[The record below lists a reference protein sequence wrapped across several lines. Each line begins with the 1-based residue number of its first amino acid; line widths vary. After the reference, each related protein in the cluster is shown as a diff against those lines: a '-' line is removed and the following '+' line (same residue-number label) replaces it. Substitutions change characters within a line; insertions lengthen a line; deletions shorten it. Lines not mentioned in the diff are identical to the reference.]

1 MPCVNPVHAP
11 GVIDPMT
18 WKPFLVVV
26 AILAAYWLVRR
37 LGQISAKAARAH
49 LLQGALIVDVRSNAE
64 FQARHLPNA
73 IHIPLDEIDTL
84 TVRRVKDKEK
94 VLLLHCASGIRSQV
108 ARKRLAALGYR
119 RAFNLGSYSRA
130 ERIVGNR

>member
-1 MPCVNPVHAP
+1 MS
-11 GVIDPMT
+11 
-18 WKPFLVVV
+18 WKPFAVIV

-49 LLQGALIVDVRSNAE
+49 LQQGALIVDVRSNAE
-64 FQARHLPNA
+64 FQAGHLPNA

-84 TVRRVKDKEK
+84 TARRVKDKDK
-94 VLLLHCASGIRSQV
+94 VLLLHCASGIRSRV
-108 ARKRLAALGYR
+108 ARRKLAGMGYM

-130 ERIVGNR
+130 ERIVGNK